1 MVHFLKETEFRDW
14 VQKELGLRLAPSQ
27 YVVLKSK
34 NVNDIIVCVQR
45 TDEDEAVAE
54 DEAAFRARGQTVM
67 VVPQR
72 LVPAIT
78 RLISREK
85 TVALRKRPNKGLRP
99 SASRAK
105 RSVRSK
111 GISRSRR
118 LKP

>member
-1 MVHFLKETEFRDW
+1 MAKKSRFPAGWDEARVK
-14 VQKELGLRLAPSQ
+14 A
-27 YVVLKSK
+27 VL
-34 NVNDIIVCVQR
+34 QHYEEQ
-45 TDEDEAVAE
+45 TEDEAVAE

-78 RLISREK
+78 RLITREK
-85 TVALRKRPNKGLRP
+85 TMALRKRANKGLQP
-99 SASRAK
+99 SASRA
-105 RSVRSK
+105 RNSARSK

>member
-1 MVHFLKETEFRDW
+1 MAK
-14 VQKELGLRLAPSQ
+14 
-27 YVVLKSK
+27 KSK
-34 NVNDIIVCVQR
+34 FPAGWDEARVKAVLQHYEGQ
-45 TDEDEAVAE
+45 TDDEAVAE

-78 RLISREK
+78 KLITREN
-85 TVALRKRPNKGLRP
+85 TTATRKRPNKGLQP
-99 SASRAK
+99 SASRA
-105 RSVRSK
+105 RNSSASK